1 MDRSLLI
8 PSSFYTMLLLLLTLL
23 LANRQAHGFGGVSM
37 NPLLSSRMVTRGY
50 SLIRTHSER
59 NDKAFLPW
67 NMVRTP
73 TTKHA
78 MHADAVAEMLE
89 MMRSILE
96 KQNDIEASL
105 NLMGEQLQGV
115 EKRLSNLED
124 MIGIL
129 ERDKA
134 RRKFADDFS

>member
-1 MDRSLLI
+1 
-8 PSSFYTMLLLLLTLL
+8 
-23 LANRQAHGFGGVSM
+23 
-37 NPLLSSRMVTRGY
+37 
-50 SLIRTHSER
+50 
-59 NDKAFLPW
+59 
-67 NMVRTP
+67 
-73 TTKHA
+73 
-78 MHADAVAEMLE
+78 MHADADAEMLE

-129 ERDKA
+129 ERDKEGEA
-134 RRKFADDFS
+134 